1 MDINTPTNKRRT
13 ILVVDDEPDITS
25 TLKISLEDNGFIV
38 HAFNN
43 PLLALENFRKR
54 LYDLFILD
62 IKMPQ
67 MNGFQ
72 LYQKL
77 REIDAAIKV
86 CFITAFEAYYR
97 AVKEEFRDLD
107 IKCFIKK
114 PITCDGLIIR
124 LKAELEIQ

>member
-1 MDINTPTNKRRT
+1 MKKFHKR
-13 ILVVDDEPDITS
+13 IIVVDDDSNII
-25 TLKISLEDNGFIV
+25 LFFKLCLEENGFHV
-38 HAFNN
+38 DTYTN
-43 PLLALENFRKR
+43 PKFALSEFKSNF
-54 LYDLFILD
+54 YDLILID
-62 IKMPQ
+62 IRMPQ